1 MSSEKRPSSR
11 TSIISDNSRKS
22 SSVRTTSTNNRD
34 TVNWGSID
42 ETGMQPISANF
53 ASTANS
59 VKFNDLELYGNEN
72 NPELRI
78 TAEPNKEIEEVIAVN
93 NQLKNRASIPTS
105 FNFLF
110 AHYS

>member
-1 MSSEKRPSSR
+1 M
-11 TSIISDNSRKS
+11 
-22 SSVRTTSTNNRD
+22 
-34 TVNWGSID
+34 NWGSIDETD
-42 ETGMQPISANF
+42 ETGMQPISAIF
-53 ASTANS
+53 ASTADS